1 MFWNGNDYLK
11 RILPPPNQIPGYAT
25 ACGRLF
31 VYCGMQVFDHQLF
44 SHYTQSQST
53 VNRVYDNKA
62 RRYTPKTTEL
72 NRILRTSKSEAEV
85 TNNKKCARGGATE
98 NAGVE
103 NAARA

>member
-1 MFWNGNDYLK
+1 
-11 RILPPPNQIPGYAT
+11 
-25 ACGRLF
+25 
-31 VYCGMQVFDHQLF
+31 MQVFDHQLF